1 MYCCIQSVAQ
11 FRRLRSNKAE
21 ENCFTLDSS
30 YNHVFL
36 TGNPVC
42 QHAVVPVEDVVW
54 MHSFMNDDSVPF
66 ERALFILRK
75 KLFPLCMIHP
85 LGLVVSAWSFL
96 PYRSHHCSF

>member
-1 MYCCIQSVAQ
+1 MYRCIQSVAQ
-11 FRRLRSNKAE
+11 FRRLRSYKAE

-36 TGNPVC
+36 AGNPLC
-42 QHAVVPVEDVVW
+42 QHAAVPVEDVVW

-75 KLFPLCMIHP
+75 KLFPFMHDPPPWLRGKCMVIF
-85 LGLVVSAWSFL
+85 AM
-96 PYRSHHCSF
+96 

>member
-36 TGNPVC
+36 TGNPLC

-54 MHSFMNDDSVPF
+54 MHSFMNDDPVPF

-75 KLFPLCMIHP
+75 VHGHFCHVEATIVLSDIIFCL
-85 LGLVVSAWSFL
+85 L
-96 PYRSHHCSF
+96 PFFHKVQ